1 MWAFGR
7 SVVCFVPFSSL
18 CDTAIVY
25 SSPVSF
31 HHELQQILEALPC
44 ATTTT
49 DAAVAVTV
57 VVIGG
62 GGGIGI

>member
-7 SVVCFVPFSSL
+7 SVVCFVPLSSL

-44 ATTTT
+44 ATT

-57 VVIGG
+57 VVVIGGG